1 VRITAMTAS
10 SQRLSLHGSVG
21 ALAVEVVAAAFRRAA
36 FSSYRRTKSAGLKA
50 AATKPSRARYA
61 WIRLS
66 APSCAVTPGSG
77 CCGWRSGSILET
89 GKRLLEQTL
98 PASLRRAQLARRAP
112 LQRIDAVAQRLC
124 LDQVVADGETN
135 QVAEAAEIHFAHGVV
150 AMAFHRACGD
160 ADHRGSFLV
169 AFSAGE
175 QLHYFQ
181 LASR

>member
-1 VRITAMTAS
+1 MTAS

-89 GKRLLEQTL
+89 GRRLLKRTL
-98 PASLRRAQLARRAP
+98 PASQNRLPRDRAAFTGS
-112 LQRIDAVAQRLC
+112 RLC
-124 LDQVVADGETN
+124 LDKVVADGEAD
-135 QVAEAAEIHFAHGVV
+135 QVAEAAKIHFAHDVV
-150 AMAFHRACGD
+150 AVAFHRARGD
-160 ADHRGSFLV
+160 ADHCGGFLV
-169 AFSAGE
+169 AFSGGQ
-175 QLHYFQ
+175 QLHDFQ
-181 LASR
+181 FAGR